1 VDYYKAIMEKNAARR
16 LPRARQGDDRFLGSG
31 HDRCG
36 NQGQLNT
43 EGWRDMDGELNIG
56 TPQNTLVEYS
66 PIEAALNQFRGRYAG
81 RVYDVTTAA
90 GMKDARAARM
100 EVRSARTELER
111 VRKSI
116 KEPALRR
123 CQLIDSEAKRITA
136 ALVEIEDPIDECI
149 KAEETRK
156 EREKAEREAAEK
168 RRVDEIQARIT
179 ALHRAPNWGDG
190 SAEIKQAIAEI
201 EAVTITEDKFFEF
214 GLAAEAVK
222 FNTLSTL
229 RAALATVLEKEQA
242 AELARIAR
250 EAEEQRIAAERAEH
264 ERVMAEEKAARDAA
278 AAEQRANLEAARA
291 EQEAILAA
299 ERAELDARKAA
310 EKAERERVEAEDAAE
325 ARAQR
330 AFEDERAGR
339 PGRPNAWRPSS
350 NACAPSEAAE
360 VEQVRR

>member
-1 VDYYKAIMEKNAARR
+1 
-16 LPRARQGDDRFLGSG
+16 
-31 HDRCG
+31 
-36 NQGQLNT
+36 
-43 EGWRDMDGELNIG
+43 
-56 TPQNTLVEYS
+56 
-66 PIEAALNQFRGRYAG
+66 
-81 RVYDVTTAA
+81 VTTAA

-299 ERAELDARKAA
+299 ERAELDDTQGRREVRSVSGSRPRWRPSARSS
-310 EKAERERVEAEDAAE
+310 RTS
-325 ARAQR
+325 
-330 AFEDERAGR
+330 AGPPR
-339 PGRPNAWRPSS
+339 RPSS
-350 NACAPSEAAE
+350 NACAPSRRPRSSGATASLCWPHAAAATA
-360 VEQVRR
+360 RHLRPSPPSSRTTASTRTRSWKTSGS

>member
-1 VDYYKAIMEKNAARR
+1 
-16 LPRARQGDDRFLGSG
+16 
-31 HDRCG
+31 
-36 NQGQLNT
+36 
-43 EGWRDMDGELNIG
+43 MDGELNTG

-310 EKAERERVEAEDAAE
+310 EKAERERVEAEMEAE
-325 ARAQR
+325 RKK
-330 AFEDERAGR
+330 FEDERRAAQEAEFKR
-339 PGRPNAWRPSS
+339 L
-350 NACAPSEAAE
+350 CAEQAAE
-360 VEQVRR
+360 VERCHRELVLAARCGSDREALEAIAAILKDDSKHEDEKLEDIRLVIEANL